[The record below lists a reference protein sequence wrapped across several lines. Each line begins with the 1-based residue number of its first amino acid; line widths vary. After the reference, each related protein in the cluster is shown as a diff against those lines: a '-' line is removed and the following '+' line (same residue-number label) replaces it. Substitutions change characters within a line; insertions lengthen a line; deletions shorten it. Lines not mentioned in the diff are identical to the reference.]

1 MSELTSVARAWWCR
15 GGGAAVLALLAVVV
29 VFRAPRDAIF
39 WAAIGFFAAHTGMTL
54 WRYLRDRRRR
64 TTATV
69 LRHHDAQPMPTPSLV
84 FSPLPITSLI
94 ALDIP
99 PKMRSWQTKNIL

>member
-1 MSELTSVARAWWCR
+1 MSELKTATRTWWCR
-15 GGGAAVLALLAVVV
+15 GGGAAVLALLLVVV
-29 VFRAPRDAIF
+29 VFRAPRDGIF
-39 WAAIGFFAAHTGMTL
+39 WAAIAFFTAHTALAL

-69 LRHHDAQPMPTPSLV
+69 LRHHDSQPVPAPGLI

-99 PKMRSWQTKNIL
+99 PKIRSWQTKNAP